1 MEVNSLAKNVEN
13 IMGELL
19 EIYVNFV
26 ILRNGEIMIIPEF
39 GENGLHFGF
48 IVFIYSVAY
57 IFLELYKLS
66 ANLLLVMNITYLSS
80 FH

>member
-1 MEVNSLAKNVEN
+1 MINSLAKNVED
-13 IMGELL
+13 ISEELF

-39 GENGLHFGF
+39 WGKMICISDLLSLF
-48 IVFIYSVAY
+48 IRLAIY
-57 IFLELYKLS
+57 FLELYKLI
-66 ANLLLVMNITYLSS
+66 LLLIMNITYLSS